1 MKFTNGKYK
10 PLHPRQ
16 QGCPEANLLE
26 NSYAEIDLGVL
37 VDKLNVGFQKILTLT
52 YVDKLIDDVHKE
64 FRDKYRNEFQQK
76 GALGLLNGT
85 FDFKDDFM
93 RLLRYHSLGFVL
105 NVCFEQSWEGG
116 KRAGIQANRSPS
128 RRDAEESSRVRAP
141 TVMKTFEQ
149 SLKSQKTV
157 KCMIETRGEK
167 PKEKVKN
174 KKNKG
179 SKKEGTEAAAA
190 PSKASGG
197 DKQPPAAGEKEELTK
212 DEILQ
217 KNREEFFRR
226 HMKAGEKSRSPKP
239 DAQKEK
245 GKKPRVW
252 DLGNSNAKVLDY
264 SNSATNGSAEACPVE
279 EFDPDMA
286 LGDKNREPG
295 RLYDLEY
302 ESEDEAEE
310 EKVVQNTSKPST
322 KKGGLGGMFGMLKGL
337 VGSKSL
343 TREDM
348 DPVLEK
354 MKDHLIAKNV
364 AAEIAVQLCE
374 SVAKKLEGKVM
385 GTFTTVTST
394 VKQALQEALVQIL
407 QPQRRVDMLRDVMDA
422 QRHRRPYVVTFCGVN
437 GVGKSTNL
445 AKVGQDP
452 PGSRERRDRVR
463 LWLPTHLTCCHP
475 QISFWLIENGFSVLI
490 AACDTFRAGA
500 VEQLRTH
507 TRRLN
512 ALHPPESHGGRT
524 MVQLYE
530 KGYGK
535 DAAGIAM
542 EAISYARNQG
552 FDVVL
557 VDTAGRMQDNAPLMT
572 ALAKLIAVN
581 APDLVLF
588 VGEALV
594 GNEAVDQLVKFN
606 KALADH
612 SMAQTPRLIDGIVLT
627 KFDTIDDKV
636 GAAISMT
643 YITSKPIVFVGTGQT
658 YCDLR
663 SLNAK
668 AVVAALMKA

>member
-1 MKFTNGKYK
+1 MLDFFTIFSKGGLVLWCFQGVRGPAAACSAPVNALIRSVLLQERGGNSSFNHEALTLKYK
-10 PLHPRQ
+10 LDNQ
-16 QGCPEANLLE
+16 FE
-26 NSYAEIDLGVL
+26 L
-37 VDKLNVGFQKILTLT
+37 VFVVGFQKILTLT

-76 GALGLLNGT
+76 GTLGLLNGT
-85 FDFKDDFM
+85 FDFKEDFLH
-93 RLLRYHSLGFVL
+93 LLR
-105 NVCFEQSWEGG
+105 E
-116 KRAGIQANRSPS
+116 
-128 RRDAEESSRVRAP
+128 AEESSKIRAP
-141 TVMKTFEQ
+141 TAMKTFEQ
-149 SLKSQKTV
+149 SVKSQKTV
-157 KCMIETRGEK
+157 KSMIETRGEK
-167 PKEKVKN
+167 PKEKAKN

-179 SKKEGTEAAAA
+179 SKKEASGTEAATVLSKAA
-190 PSKASGG
+190 PDAKQNPPVATG
-197 DKQPPAAGEKEELTK
+197 DREELTK

-217 KNREEFFRR
+217 KNREEFFKKRL
-226 HMKAGEKSRSPKP
+226 KGGEKSNKSPKP
-239 DAQKEK
+239 ETQKEK

-252 DLGNSNAKVLDY
+252 ELGNSNAKVLDY
-264 SNSATNGSAEACPVE
+264 SNSTTNGNTDTCPTE
-279 EFDPDMA
+279 EYDPDMA
-286 LGDKNREPG
+286 LGDRDREPG

-302 ESEDEAEE
+302 ESDEEETEE
-310 EKVVQNTSKPST
+310 EKVIHNPSQPKA

-348 DPVLEK
+348 DSVLEK

-364 AAEIAVQLCE
+364 AADIAVQLCE

-394 VKQALQEALVQIL
+394 VKQALQESLVQIL

-445 AKVGQDP
+445 AK
-452 PGSRERRDRVR
+452 
-463 LWLPTHLTCCHP
+463 
-475 QISFWLIENGFSVLI
+475 ISFWLIENGFSVLI

-542 EAISYARNQG
+542 EAISYARNQV

-581 APDLVLF
+581 TPDLVLF

-668 AVVAALMKA
+668 AVVTALMKA

>member
-1 MKFTNGKYK
+1 ALTLKYK
-10 PLHPRQ
+10 LDNQ
-16 QGCPEANLLE
+16 FE
-26 NSYAEIDLGVL
+26 L
-37 VDKLNVGFQKILTLT
+37 VFVVGFQKILTLT

-76 GALGLLNGT
+76 GTLGLLNGT

-93 RLLRYHSLGFVL
+93 RLLR
-105 NVCFEQSWEGG
+105 
-116 KRAGIQANRSPS
+116 
-128 RRDAEESSRVRAP
+128 DAEESSKVRAP

-179 SKKEGTEAAAA
+179 SKKEGELLANILEGGGIKIPELCA
-190 PSKASGG
+190 PASG
-197 DKQPPAAGEKEELTK
+197 DREELTK

-217 KNREEFFRR
+217 KNREEFFKR
-226 HMKAGEKSRSPKP
+226 HMKAGEKSSKSPKP
-239 DAQKEK
+239 EAQKEK

-279 EFDPDMA
+279 EFDPDTA
-286 LGDKNREPG
+286 LGDRNREPG

-302 ESEDEAEE
+302 ESDDEAEE
-310 EKVVQNTSKPST
+310 EKVIQNPSKPSV

-394 VKQALQEALVQIL
+394 VKQALQVVQIL
-407 QPQRRVDMLRDVMDA
+407 QPRRRVDVLRDVMDA
-422 QRHRRPYVVTFCGVN
+422 QRHHRPYVVTFCGVN

-445 AKVGQDP
+445 AK
-452 PGSRERRDRVR
+452 
-463 LWLPTHLTCCHP
+463 
-475 QISFWLIENGFSVLI
+475 ISFWLIENGFSVLI

-500 VEQLRTH
+500 
-507 TRRLN
+507 
-512 ALHPPESHGGRT
+512 HGGRT

-557 VDTAGRMQDNAPLMT
+557 VDTAGSLVSVPVENRAVRSHRASAAGPVGTIQIRKEEADEYLTSFSTRSPEGV
-572 ALAKLIAVN
+572 ALGLQANGA
-581 APDLVLF
+581 AC
-588 VGEALV
+588 
-594 GNEAVDQLVKFN
+594 
-606 KALADH
+606 
-612 SMAQTPRLIDGIVLT
+612 PRQ
-627 KFDTIDDKV
+627 V

>member
-1 MKFTNGKYK
+1 ILTAPLPQERGGNNSFTHEALTLKYK
-10 PLHPRQ
+10 LDNQ
-16 QGCPEANLLE
+16 FE
-26 NSYAEIDLGVL
+26 L
-37 VDKLNVGFQKILTLT
+37 VFVVGFQKILTLT

-93 RLLRYHSLGFVL
+93 RLLR
-105 NVCFEQSWEGG
+105 
-116 KRAGIQANRSPS
+116 
-128 RRDAEESSRVRAP
+128 DAEESSKVRAP

-179 SKKEGTEAAAA
+179 SKKDGTEAVAV
-190 PSKASGG
+190 PSKASAA
-197 DKQPPAAGEKEELTK
+197 DKQLSAAGDKEELTK

-264 SNSATNGSAEACPVE
+264 SNSATNGSAETCPVE

-302 ESEDEAEE
+302 ESDDEAEE
-310 EKVVQNTSKPST
+310 EKVVQNPSKPSV

-343 TREDM
+343 TRDDM

-407 QPQRRVDMLRDVMDA
+407 QPQRRVDVLRDVMDA

-445 AKVGQDP
+445 AK
-452 PGSRERRDRVR
+452 
-463 LWLPTHLTCCHP
+463 
-475 QISFWLIENGFSVLI
+475 ISFWLIENGFSVLI

-594 GNEAVDQLVKFN
+594 GNEAVDQLVSVEALLLRDEEGKEPYSVSFFFLPQVKFN

>member
-1 MKFTNGKYK
+1 MLDFFTIFSKGGLVLWCFQGVRGPAAACTAPVNALIRSVLLQERGGSNSFNHEALTLKYK
-10 PLHPRQ
+10 LDNQ
-16 QGCPEANLLE
+16 FE
-26 NSYAEIDLGVL
+26 L
-37 VDKLNVGFQKILTLT
+37 VFVVGFQKILTLT

-85 FDFKDDFM
+85 FDFKEDFL
-93 RLLRYHSLGFVL
+93 RLL
-105 NVCFEQSWEGG
+105 
-116 KRAGIQANRSPS
+116 
-128 RRDAEESSRVRAP
+128 RDAEESSKARAP
-141 TVMKTFEQ
+141 TAMKSFEQ
-149 SLKSQKTV
+149 SAKSQKTV
-157 KCMIETRGEK
+157 KSMIENRGEK
-167 PKEKVKN
+167 PKEKTKN

-179 SKKEGTEAAAA
+179 PKKEAPGNEAATV
-190 PSKASGG
+190 SKATAAV
-197 DKQPPAAGEKEELTK
+197 KQDPPVAAGDREELTK

-217 KNREEFFRR
+217 KNREEFFRKR
-226 HMKAGEKSRSPKP
+226 MKGGEKSNKSPKP
-239 DAQKEK
+239 DTQKDK

-252 DLGNSNAKVLDY
+252 ELGNSNAKVLDY
-264 SNSATNGSAEACPVE
+264 SNSTTNGNTDTCPME
-279 EFDPDMA
+279 EYDPEMV
-286 LGDKNREPG
+286 LGDRNREPG
-295 RLYDLEY
+295 RLRDLEY
-302 ESEDEAEE
+302 ESEEETEE
-310 EKVVQNTSKPST
+310 EKVVQNSSGASA

-343 TREDM
+343 SREDM

-374 SVAKKLEGKVM
+374 SVATKLEGKVM

-394 VKQALQEALVQIL
+394 VKQALQESLVQIL
-407 QPQRRVDMLRDVMDA
+407 QPQRRVDVLRSVMEA
-422 QRHRRPYVVTFCGVN
+422 QRHRRPYVITFCGVN

-445 AKVGQDP
+445 AK
-452 PGSRERRDRVR
+452 
-463 LWLPTHLTCCHP
+463 
-475 QISFWLIENGFSVLI
+475 ISFWLIENGFSVLI

-512 ALHPPESHGGRT
+512 ALHPPESHSGRT

-581 APDLVLF
+581 TPDLVLF

>member
-1 MKFTNGKYK
+1 MLDFFTIFSKGGLVLWCFQGVRGPAAAATAPVNALIRSVLLQERGGNNSFTHEALTLKYK
-10 PLHPRQ
+10 LDNQ
-16 QGCPEANLLE
+16 FE
-26 NSYAEIDLGVL
+26 L
-37 VDKLNVGFQKILTLT
+37 VFVVGFQKILTLT

-76 GALGLLNGT
+76 GTLGLLNGT

-93 RLLRYHSLGFVL
+93 RLLR
-105 NVCFEQSWEGG
+105 
-116 KRAGIQANRSPS
+116 
-128 RRDAEESSRVRAP
+128 DAEESSKVRAP

-179 SKKEGTEAAAA
+179 SKKEGTEAVAV
-190 PSKASGG
+190 PGKASAG
-197 DKQPPAAGEKEELTK
+197 DKQPSAAGEREELTK

-217 KNREEFFRR
+217 KNREEFFKR
-226 HMKAGEKSRSPKP
+226 HMKAGEKSSKSPKP
-239 DAQKEK
+239 EAQKEK

-279 EFDPDMA
+279 EFDPDTA
-286 LGDKNREPG
+286 LGDRNREPG

-302 ESEDEAEE
+302 ESDDEAEE
-310 EKVVQNTSKPST
+310 EKVIQNPSKPSA

-407 QPQRRVDMLRDVMDA
+407 QPQRRVDVLRDVMDA

-445 AKVGQDP
+445 AK
-452 PGSRERRDRVR
+452 
-463 LWLPTHLTCCHP
+463 
-475 QISFWLIENGFSVLI
+475 ISFWLIENGFSVLI

-542 EAISYARNQG
+542 EAISYGRWKTVGGRRRFGGSVPLNAASLSSPARNQG

>member
-1 MKFTNGKYK
+1 MLDFFTIFSKGGLVLWCFQGVRGPAAACTAPVNALIRSVLLQERGGSNSFNHESLTLKYK
-10 PLHPRQ
+10 LDNQ
-16 QGCPEANLLE
+16 FE
-26 NSYAEIDLGVL
+26 L
-37 VDKLNVGFQKILTLT
+37 VFVVGFQKILTLT

-76 GALGLLNGT
+76 GTLGLLNGT
-85 FDFKDDFM
+85 FDFKEDFL
-93 RLLRYHSLGFVL
+93 RLLR
-105 NVCFEQSWEGG
+105 E
-116 KRAGIQANRSPS
+116 
-128 RRDAEESSRVRAP
+128 AEESSKIRAP
-141 TVMKTFEQ
+141 TAMKTFEQ
-149 SLKSQKTV
+149 SAKSQKTV
-157 KCMIETRGEK
+157 KSMIETRGEK
-167 PKEKVKN
+167 PKEKAKN

-179 SKKEGTEAAAA
+179 SKKEGAEAAAA
-190 PSKASGG
+190 PKVAP
-197 DKQPPAAGEKEELTK
+197 DVKPDLPVAAGDREELTK

-217 KNREEFFRR
+217 KNREEFFRKR
-226 HMKAGEKSRSPKP
+226 LKGGDKTNKSPKP
-239 DAQKEK
+239 DASKDK

-264 SNSATNGSAEACPVE
+264 SNSTTNGNADTCPME
-279 EFDPDMA
+279 EYDPDMV
-286 LGDKNREPG
+286 LGDPDREPG
-295 RLYDLEY
+295 RLRDLEY
-302 ESEDEAEE
+302 ESEEETEE
-310 EKVVQNTSKPST
+310 EKVVHNSSSASV

-364 AAEIAVQLCE
+364 AADIAVQLCE

-394 VKQALQEALVQIL
+394 VKQALQESLVQIL
-407 QPQRRVDMLRDVMDA
+407 QPQRRVDVLRDVMDA
-422 QRHRRPYVVTFCGVN
+422 QRHYRPYVITFCGVN

-445 AKVGQDP
+445 AK
-452 PGSRERRDRVR
+452 
-463 LWLPTHLTCCHP
+463 
-475 QISFWLIENGFSVLI
+475 ISFWLIENGFSVLI

-512 ALHPPESHGGRT
+512 ALHPPETHSGRT

-542 EAISYARNQG
+542 EAIAYARNQG

-581 APDLVLF
+581 TPDLVLF

>member
-1 MKFTNGKYK
+1 MLDFFTIFSKGGLVLWCFQGVRGPAAACTAPVNALIRSVLLQERGGNNSFTHEALTLKYK
-10 PLHPRQ
+10 LDNQ
-16 QGCPEANLLE
+16 FE
-26 NSYAEIDLGVL
+26 L
-37 VDKLNVGFQKILTLT
+37 VFVVGFQKILTLT

-76 GALGLLNGT
+76 GSLGILNGS
-85 FDFKDDFM
+85 FDFKEEFL
-93 RLLRYHSLGFVL
+93 RLL
-105 NVCFEQSWEGG
+105 WE
-116 KRAGIQANRSPS
+116 
-128 RRDAEESSRVRAP
+128 AEENSKAKP
-141 TVMKTFEQ
+141 PPAMKTFEQ
-149 SLKSQKTV
+149 SEKSKKSVKTL
-157 KCMIETRGEK
+157 IETRGEK
-167 PKEKVKN
+167 PKEKTKN
-174 KKNKG
+174 KKSKG
-179 SKKEGTEAAAA
+179 SKKEADEAV
-190 PSKASGG
+190 PVPKAVSIV
-197 DKQPPAAGEKEELTK
+197 KEEPPVAAGDREELTK

-217 KNREEFFRR
+217 KNREEFFRKR
-226 HMKAGEKSRSPKP
+226 MRGGEKSNKSPKQ
-239 DAQKEK
+239 DAQKDK

-264 SNSATNGSAEACPVE
+264 SNSTTNGNTDTCPVE
-279 EFDPDMA
+279 EYYVDMIIGDRDP
-286 LGDKNREPG
+286 EPG
-295 RLYDLEY
+295 RLRDLEY
-302 ESEDEAEE
+302 ESEEETEEE
-310 EKVVQNTSKPST
+310 EKVVQNPSSGSA

-354 MKDHLIAKNV
+354 MKDHLITKNV

-394 VKQALQEALVQIL
+394 VKQALQESLVQIL
-407 QPQRRVDMLRDVMDA
+407 QPQRRVDVLRDVMDA
-422 QRHRRPYVVTFCGVN
+422 QRHRRPYVITFCGVN

-445 AKVGQDP
+445 AK
-452 PGSRERRDRVR
+452 
-463 LWLPTHLTCCHP
+463 
-475 QISFWLIENGFSVLI
+475 ISFWLIENKFSVLI

-512 ALHPPESHGGRT
+512 ALHPPEDHGGRT

-542 EAISYARNQG
+542 EAILYARNQG

-612 SMAQTPRLIDGIVLT
+612 SMSQTPRLIDGIVLT
-627 KFDTIDDKV
+627 KFDAIDDKV

-658 YCDLR
+658 YSDLR

>member
-1 MKFTNGKYK
+1 MLDFFTIFSKGGLVLWCFQGVRGPAAACTAPVNALIRSVLLQERGGSNSFNHEALTLKYK
-10 PLHPRQ
+10 LDNQ
-16 QGCPEANLLE
+16 FE
-26 NSYAEIDLGVL
+26 L
-37 VDKLNVGFQKILTLT
+37 VFVVGFQKILTLT

-76 GALGLLNGT
+76 GTLGLLGGT
-85 FDFKDDFM
+85 FDFKEDFL
-93 RLLRYHSLGFVL
+93 RLLR
-105 NVCFEQSWEGG
+105 E
-116 KRAGIQANRSPS
+116 
-128 RRDAEESSRVRAP
+128 AEESSKVRAP
-141 TVMKTFEQ
+141 TAMKTFEQ
-149 SLKSQKTV
+149 SAKSQKTV
-157 KCMIETRGEK
+157 KSMIETRGEK
-167 PKEKVKN
+167 PKEKTKN

-179 SKKEGTEAAAA
+179 SKKE
-190 PSKASGG
+190 ASGG
-197 DKQPPAAGEKEELTK
+197 EAATAPKAAPAVKQDPPVAAGDREELTK

-217 KNREEFFRR
+217 KNREEFFRKR
-226 HMKAGEKSRSPKP
+226 LKGGEKFNLMELLFCLSSKSPKQ

-264 SNSATNGSAEACPVE
+264 SNSTTNGNADTCPMEEYDAELIV
-279 EFDPDMA
+279 
-286 LGDKNREPG
+286 GDRDHEPG
-295 RLYDLEY
+295 QLRDLEY
-302 ESEDEAEE
+302 DSEEEPEEE
-310 EKVVQNTSKPST
+310 EKVVQNSSSGSA

-348 DPVLEK
+348 DSVLEK

-364 AAEIAVQLCE
+364 AADIAVQLCE

-394 VKQALQEALVQIL
+394 VKQALQESLVQIL
-407 QPQRRVDMLRDVMDA
+407 QPQRRVDVLRDVMDA
-422 QRHRRPYVVTFCGVN
+422 QRHRRPYVITFCGVN
-437 GVGKSTNL
+437 GVGTSTNL
-445 AKVGQDP
+445 AK
-452 PGSRERRDRVR
+452 
-463 LWLPTHLTCCHP
+463 
-475 QISFWLIENGFSVLI
+475 ISFWLMENGFSVLI

-512 ALHPPESHGGRT
+512 ALHPPGELQRPHHGAAVREGVREGCCWHRHGGHF
-524 MVQLYE
+524 VW
-530 KGYGK
+530 
-535 DAAGIAM
+535 
-542 EAISYARNQG
+542 SSARNQG

-581 APDLVLF
+581 TPDLVLF

>member
-1 MKFTNGKYK
+1 MLDFFTIFSKGGLVLWCFQGVRGPAAACTAPVNALIRSVLLQERGGNNSFTHEALTLKYK
-10 PLHPRQ
+10 LDNQ
-16 QGCPEANLLE
+16 FE
-26 NSYAEIDLGVL
+26 L
-37 VDKLNVGFQKILTLT
+37 VFVVGFQKILTLT

-76 GALGLLNGT
+76 GTLGILNGT
-85 FDFKDDFM
+85 FDFKEDFLH
-93 RLLRYHSLGFVL
+93 LL
-105 NVCFEQSWEGG
+105 
-116 KRAGIQANRSPS
+116 
-128 RRDAEESSRVRAP
+128 RDAEESSKVRAP
-141 TVMKTFEQ
+141 TAMKTFEQ
-149 SLKSQKTV
+149 SAKSQKTV
-157 KCMIETRGEK
+157 KSMIENRGEK
-167 PKEKVKN
+167 PKEKTKN

-179 SKKEGTEAAAA
+179 SKKEAPGGEAVAA
-190 PSKASGG
+190 PKAAPAV
-197 DKQPPAAGEKEELTK
+197 KQDPGTAAGDREELTK

-217 KNREEFFRR
+217 RNREEFFRKR
-226 HMKAGEKSRSPKP
+226 MKVGEKSNKSPKP
-239 DAQKEK
+239 DAQKDK

-264 SNSATNGSAEACPVE
+264 SNSTTNGNADTCPMEDYDAEMLV
-279 EFDPDMA
+279 
-286 LGDKNREPG
+286 GDRNHEPG
-295 RLYDLEY
+295 LLREIEY
-302 ESEDEAEE
+302 ESEEEMEE
-310 EKVVQNTSKPST
+310 EKVVQSSSSTSA

-394 VKQALQEALVQIL
+394 VKQALQESLVQIL
-407 QPQRRVDMLRDVMDA
+407 QPQRRVDVLRDVMDA
-422 QRHRRPYVVTFCGVN
+422 QRHRRPYVITFCGVN

-445 AKVGQDP
+445 AK
-452 PGSRERRDRVR
+452 
-463 LWLPTHLTCCHP
+463 
-475 QISFWLIENGFSVLI
+475 ISFWLIENGFSVLI

-512 ALHPPESHGGRT
+512 ALHPPENHSGRV

-542 EAISYARNQG
+542 EAIQYARNQG

-581 APDLVLF
+581 TPDLVLF

-612 SMAQTPRLIDGIVLT
+612 SVAQTPRLIDGIVLT

>member
-1 MKFTNGKYK
+1 MLDFFTIFSKGGLVLWCFQGVRGPAAACTAPVNALIRSVLLQERGGSNSFTHEALTLKYK
-10 PLHPRQ
+10 LDNQ
-16 QGCPEANLLE
+16 FE
-26 NSYAEIDLGVL
+26 L
-37 VDKLNVGFQKILTLT
+37 VFVVGFQKILTLT

-76 GALGLLNGT
+76 GTLGILNGT
-85 FDFKDDFM
+85 FDFKDDFL
-93 RLLRYHSLGFVL
+93 RLL
-105 NVCFEQSWEGG
+105 
-116 KRAGIQANRSPS
+116 
-128 RRDAEESSRVRAP
+128 RDAEESSKVRAP
-141 TVMKTFEQ
+141 AAMKTFEQ
-149 SLKSQKTV
+149 SAKSQKTV
-157 KCMIETRGEK
+157 KSMIETRGEK
-167 PKEKVKN
+167 PKEKTKN

-179 SKKEGTEAAAA
+179 SKKEGSEAAAVPMAA
-190 PSKASGG
+190 PTV
-197 DKQPPAAGEKEELTK
+197 KQDPPTAAGDKEELTK

-217 KNREEFFRR
+217 KNREEFFRKR
-226 HMKAGEKSRSPKP
+226 MKGSEKATKSPKP
-239 DAQKEK
+239 DAQKDK

-264 SNSATNGSAEACPVE
+264 SNSTTNGNADTCPMEDYDAEMVI
-279 EFDPDMA
+279 
-286 LGDKNREPG
+286 GDRDREPG
-295 RLYDLEY
+295 LLRDLEY
-302 ESEDEAEE
+302 ESEEETEEE
-310 EKVVQNTSKPST
+310 EKVIQNSSTTSA

-364 AAEIAVQLCE
+364 AADIAVQLCE

-394 VKQALQEALVQIL
+394 VKQALQESLVQIL
-407 QPQRRVDMLRDVMDA
+407 QPQRRVDVLRDVMDA
-422 QRHRRPYVVTFCGVN
+422 QRHRRPYVITFCGVN

-445 AKVGQDP
+445 AK
-452 PGSRERRDRVR
+452 
-463 LWLPTHLTCCHP
+463 
-475 QISFWLIENGFSVLI
+475 ISFWLIENGFSVLI

-512 ALHPPESHGGRT
+512 ALHPPENHHGRT

-542 EAISYARNQG
+542 EAIMYARNQG

-581 APDLVLF
+581 TPDLVLF

-612 SMAQTPRLIDGIVLT
+612 SMSQTPRLIDGIVLT